1 MIVINKLTKPG
12 GIRRIDILPGTV
24 CIRTS
29 DGQEL
34 LYRECAGEVEVGNC
48 HKEKSDGRI

>member
-24 CIRTS
+24 RVVTYDGQDKIYKLVSTS
-29 DGQEL
+29 DDNLIQE
-34 LYRECAGEVEVGNC
+34 
-48 HKEKSDGRI
+48 K